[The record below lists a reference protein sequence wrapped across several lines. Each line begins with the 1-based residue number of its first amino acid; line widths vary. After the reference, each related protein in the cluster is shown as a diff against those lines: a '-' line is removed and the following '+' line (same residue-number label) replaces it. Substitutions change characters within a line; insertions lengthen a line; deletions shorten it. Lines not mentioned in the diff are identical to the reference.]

1 MLIPMTVTVG
11 RFSMDEL
18 VEQKKVGQRHRSEQE
33 WQQLL
38 AAWRSSGKT
47 RETWCREQ
55 GLSKESLRRW
65 DKRLRGMQAD
75 GSLVRLSHESLPQPV
90 DPPAW
95 LRVLPNGQVEI
106 LGPLHEEVLRRVL
119 RVIREQPHVR

>member
-1 MLIPMTVTVG
+1 MLSSMAVMVG
-11 RFSMDEL
+11 RFSVDEV
-18 VEQKKVGQRHRSEQE
+18 VEQKRPGQRHRSAQE

-38 AAWRSSGKT
+38 AAWHSSGKT

-65 DKRLRGMQAD
+65 GKRLRGVQSD
-75 GSLVRLSHESLPQPV
+75 GSLVRLSREAPAQPR

-95 LRVLPNGQVEI
+95 LRVLPDGQVEI
-106 LGPLHEEVLRRVL
+106 LGPLQDEVLRRVL
-119 RVIREQPHVR
+119 RVVREQLHVR

>member
-18 VEQKKVGQRHRSEQE
+18 VEGKKVRYRHRSAQE

-38 AAWRSSGKT
+38 SAWRASGKT
-47 RETWCREQ
+47 RETWCHEQ

-65 DKRLRGMQAD
+65 GKRLRAGQPD
-75 GSLVRLSHESLPQPV
+75 GALVRLAREPQPRPV

-95 LRVLPNGQVEI
+95 LRVLPDGQVEI

-119 RVIREQPHVR
+119 HVVREQAHVR